1 MSGCCSVP
9 IRFLCAPL
17 CCWTR
22 VYLMSSRGLRWA
34 QGATLLS
41 LSTCSRNPTLSPGPG
56 LSCTSVKTWG
66 AFGGCISLGL
76 PDLLPALCIGAA
88 CLPSRAQHDRCQLSQ
103 CCSGGFRG
111 SGCICSGLSANP
123 RHCCVLSGC
132 DCAPSCLKICIY
144 SPISK
149 YILWGPRW
157 HHWFMCTHSPKC
169 WCFWAPSSACR
180 AGPHHCPHCSVHTA
194 HCHILNSFP
203 QPGSQLRNWRHTEL
217 PAQTSETSEKKKLGK
232 CHCFLLADFIE
243 ICLSPPHR
251 WASPA
256 DTVTPLLWHPA
267 GRCSATA
274 ANRSTDHLRAVE
286 LWRSPSGLRLLAKCL
301 QQGVFWD
308 KYSSVAS
315 GFY

>member
-22 VYLMSSRGLRWA
+22 VYLMSSWGLRWA

-88 CLPSRAQHDRCQLSQ
+88 CLPSRAQDDRRQLSQ

-123 RHCCVLSGC
+123 RYCCVLSGC
-132 DCAPSCLKICIY
+132 NCAPSCLKICIY

-157 HHWFMCTHSPKC
+157 HHWFTCTHSPKC
-169 WCFWAPSSACR
+169 WCFWAPCSACR
-180 AGPHHCPHCSVHTA
+180 WVPITALSALCTLHIATFLTVFLNLGHSWGTEGTQIYLHRHQRLLKRKSLENATAFFWQISLRFVSHPHTAGPAQLIWSHHFSGILQGGA
-194 HCHILNSFP
+194 LQQLQIGALIISELLNS
-203 QPGSQLRNWRHTEL
+203 GGL
-217 PAQTSETSEKKKLGK
+217 
-232 CHCFLLADFIE
+232 LLAF
-243 ICLSPPHR
+243 
-251 WASPA
+251 AS
-256 DTVTPLLWHPA
+256 
-267 GRCSATA
+267 
-274 ANRSTDHLRAVE
+274 
-286 LWRSPSGLRLLAKCL
+286 
-301 QQGVFWD
+301 
-308 KYSSVAS
+308 
-315 GFY
+315 